1 MVYFTSSE
9 KYFSAEL
16 AFCHNLW
23 SARFTKA
30 FLCSMLIGEYVF
42 RHSSAHIVGEAM
54 EKVYGGL
61 LCYGPPVEEGFYY
74 DMYIPPTAPQY
85 VLLFV
90 FVFFYFFFFFSE
102 TL

>member
-1 MVYFTSSE
+1 
-9 KYFSAEL
+9 
-16 AFCHNLW
+16 
-23 SARFTKA
+23 
-30 FLCSMLIGEYVF
+30 MLIGEYVF